1 MPEDKREK
9 RTFSF
14 AVGEERKMTGHA
26 AIFNEEAQIG
36 GWFREKIEAGAF
48 KKSIK
53 EDDIRALFNHDPNF
67 VLGRNT
73 SGTLSLKED
82 ERGLKIDI
90 DPPDTQFARDL
101 AVSIGRGDISQ
112 MSFAFEALR
121 IEWVRAEEQNGTDLR
136 IIKEARLF
144 DISPVTFPA
153 YEGTDIAMR
162 SHDTW
167 KKETEEEEKKKLPT
181 ETDDDFQRNNKLM
194 KLRQRRK
201 L

>member
-1 MPEDKREK
+1 MPENKIEK
-9 RTFSF
+9 RTFGFTKSEGKNM
-14 AVGEERKMTGHA
+14 VGHA
-26 AIFNEEAQIG
+26 AIFNEETNIG
-36 GWFREKIEAGAF
+36 EMFREKIMPGAF
-48 KKSIK
+48 EKSIK
-53 EDDIRALFNHDPNF
+53 DDDIRALFNHDPNF

-73 SGTLSLKED
+73 SGTLKLKED
-82 ERGLKIDI
+82 ERGLAIDI
-90 DPPDTQFARDL
+90 DPPDTQVARDL
-101 AVSIGRGDISQ
+101 AVSINRGDISQ
-112 MSFAFEALR
+112 MSFAFRAS
-121 IEWVRAEEQNGTDLR
+121 IVEWFQGEENKPDLR
-136 IIKEARLF
+136 VIKEAKLF

-153 YEGTDIAMR
+153 YDGTDIAMR